1 VGTLYEDQYTFFIS
15 RPVLGMTALGKCMST
30 FSIPLIGSIDN
41 AQHSYPY
48 KTQDRLAFK
57 ESQHSA
63 LSR

>member
-1 VGTLYEDQYTFFIS
+1 
-15 RPVLGMTALGKCMST
+15 MTALGKCMST